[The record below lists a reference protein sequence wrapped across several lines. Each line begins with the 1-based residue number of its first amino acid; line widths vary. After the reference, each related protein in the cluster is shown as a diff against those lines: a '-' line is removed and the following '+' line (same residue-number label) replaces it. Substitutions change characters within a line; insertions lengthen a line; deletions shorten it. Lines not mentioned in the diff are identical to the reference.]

1 VRFDA
6 IYRVLILAVC
16 FAPGGPV
23 LAAEDIILR
32 TAVSP
37 EDVWVGQKVVLHVD
51 VLAKDG
57 WAQLRKVADAD
68 VNGAYLIRLE
78 SQGTRLSETID
89 GDSYTG
95 QRYQFMLFAQRDG
108 KITVPPIPVDVEI
121 RTWGADGGTRTERMS
136 SPSVVFGVRTPPG
149 AEGIHGLIST
159 GSLTADQSWDPET
172 EDLKV
177 GDAIKRTIAL
187 RADDLS
193 GMAFAPTMHDKI
205 DGIGIYPSEPVVE
218 DRFARGDLVGTRI
231 ETVTYVFERAGN
243 FELPS
248 VERTWWDT
256 GSEELQ
262 QIVLSGLKPRIT
274 GGSLTEPAPLQQAEQ
289 QQDNRL
295 LLALLMLILV
305 SGVGLL
311 VFGRRAAAGWRA
323 WRNVRSEA
331 EVAYFQRIR
340 YAAKSDDSDAVLRE
354 TMRWLDRIND
364 NSKPA
369 RLDLFLRKYGDARS
383 QESIL
388 DQGNAG
394 TRAFLGSLA
403 AARKRW
409 RRAQR
414 VVEHSR
420 DLLPNLNY

>member
-1 VRFDA
+1 VRFNA
-6 IYRVLILAVC
+6 IYCVLIFAVWD
-16 FAPGGPV
+16 PL

-78 SQGTRLSETID
+78 SQGTRLNETID
-89 GDSYTG
+89 GDGYTG

-108 KITVPPIPVDVEI
+108 KITVPSIPVDVEI
-121 RTWGADGGTRTERMS
+121 RTWGADGGTRTEQMS
-136 SPSVVFGVRTPPG
+136 LPSVEFGVRTPPG
-149 AEGIHGLIST
+149 AEGIQGLIST
-159 GSLTADQSWDPET
+159 GGLAADQSWDPET

-177 GDAIKRTIAL
+177 GDAIKRTITL
-187 RADDLS
+187 RGDDLS
-193 GMAFAPTMHDKI
+193 GMAFAPTPHDKI
-205 DGIGIYPSEPVVE
+205 DDLGIYPGEPIVE

-248 VERTWWDT
+248 VELTWWDT
-256 GSEELQ
+256 DSEELRH
-262 QIVLSGLKPRIT
+262 IVLPGLKPRIT
-274 GGSLTEPAPLQQAEQ
+274 GGSLTEPTPLQQAEQ
-289 QQDNRL
+289 QQDKRL
-295 LLALLMLILV
+295 WLTYLMLILAV
-305 SGVGLL
+305 IVGLL
-311 VFGRRAAAGWRA
+311 VFGGRAAAGWRV

-331 EVAYFQRIR
+331 EAAYFKRIR
-340 YAAKSDDSDAVLRE
+340 LAVDSGDYDAVLRE

-364 NSKPA
+364 NSEPA

-388 DQGNAG
+388 DQSNAG
-394 TRAFLGSLA
+394 IRAFLGSLT
-403 AARKRW
+403 AARNRW

-414 VVEHSR
+414 GVEHSR
-420 DLLPNLNY
+420 DLLPNLNGKF